1 MNRII
6 LIALVAIAF
15 GAAPLNAQ
23 DMDALYILVNAKEIK
38 ASNEIA
44 DKSGLCLRDSHFAP
58 EYYKDTAQI
67 FEFYVDG
74 DKKRAAAFIHC
85 KRVNHNPSRFE
96 PSDQCEAYNVDNAF
110 LKKVDAYYWDD
121 LKALSRYEIKDFLFE
136 EICWKNKQ
144 YKGKDRRIY
153 IVDLSS
159 KTDNDKIKMYE
170 VAFRV
175 RVEKPYHMEQIDP
188 NWPNHMEQ
196 IKVQLKEKQQQRL
209 QKL

>member
-6 LIALVAIAF
+6 LIALVAIAY
-15 GAAPLNAQ
+15 GATSLNAQ

-44 DKSGLCLRDSHFAP
+44 DKSGLCLRNSHFSP
-58 EYYKDTAQI
+58 EYYKDTTQI
-67 FEFYVDG
+67 FELYVD
-74 DKKRAAAFIHC
+74 RAYYVDDAF
-85 KRVNHNPSRFE
+85 F
-96 PSDQCEAYNVDNAF
+96 
-110 LKKVDAYYWDD
+110 KKVDAYYWDD
-121 LKALSRYEIKDFLFE
+121 LKALSRHEIKDFLYE

-144 YKGKDRRIY
+144 YKGKDRRVY
-153 IVDLSS
+153 IVDLST
-159 KTDNDKIKMYE
+159 KTDEGTLKMYE
-170 VAFRV
+170 VVFRV
-175 RVEKPYHMEQIDP
+175 RVEKPYHMKQIDP

>member
-121 LKALSRYEIKDFLFE
+121 LKALSRHEIKDFLYE

-144 YKGKDRRIY
+144 YKGKDRRVY
-153 IVDLSS
+153 IVDLST
-159 KTDNDKIKMYE
+159 KTDEGTVKMYE
-170 VAFRV
+170 VVFRV
-175 RVEKPYHMEQIDP
+175 RVEKPYHMKQIDP

>member
-15 GAAPLNAQ
+15 GAIPLNAQ

-44 DKSGLCLRDSHFAP
+44 DKSGLCLRDTHFAP

-74 DKKRAAAFIHC
+74 NKKRAAAFIHC
-85 KRVNHNPSRFE
+85 KRVNHNPSRLE

-110 LKKVDAYYWDD
+110 LKKV
-121 LKALSRYEIKDFLFE
+121 E
-136 EICWKNKQ
+136 
-144 YKGKDRRIY
+144 DRRVY
-153 IVDLSS
+153 IVDLST
-159 KTDNDKIKMYE
+159 KTAEGTVKMYE

-175 RVEKPYHMEQIDP
+175 RVEKPYHMERIDP
-188 NWPNHMEQ
+188 NWPYHMEQ
-196 IKVQLKEKQQQRL
+196 IKQQLKEKQQQRL

>member
-136 EICWKNKQ
+136 EICC
-144 YKGKDRRIY
+144 YK
-153 IVDLSS
+153 
-159 KTDNDKIKMYE
+159 
-170 VAFRV
+170 
-175 RVEKPYHMEQIDP
+175 
-188 NWPNHMEQ
+188 
-196 IKVQLKEKQQQRL
+196 
-209 QKL
+209 

>member
-15 GAAPLNAQ
+15 GATTLNAQ

-85 KRVNHNPSRFE
+85 KCVNHDPSRFE
-96 PSDQCEAYNVDNAF
+96 PSDQCETYNVDNAF

-136 EICWKNKQ
+136 EICRKNKQ

-170 VAFRV
+170 VAFRI
-175 RVEKPYHMEQIDP
+175 RVEKPHHMKQIDP

>member
-15 GAAPLNAQ
+15 GATTLNAQ

-38 ASNEIA
+38 ASNEI
-44 DKSGLCLRDSHFAP
+44 DNKSGLCLRNSHFAP

-67 FEFYVDG
+67 FEFYVDS

-85 KRVNHNPSRFE
+85 KRVNHDPSRFE
-96 PSDQCEAYNVDNAF
+96 PSDQCETYNVDNAF

-136 EICWKNKQ
+136 EICRKNKQ

-170 VAFRV
+170 VAFRI
-175 RVEKPYHMEQIDP
+175 RVEKPHHMKQIDP